1 MLNIAE
7 DNPLSEYKRLP
18 VTFPHNQVLY
28 GVSGTGKSYLAPYYA
43 LAIAEGLSLS
53 DVQKEPQKHI
63 MQRFREYQAQGQIA
77 WLTLHENYTYTH
89 LIQAYTPQ
97 AGKADGLWKQMADR
111 AQAHYDFVMRPQAIP
126 RFQDLLNLYIA
137 HHINPDTE
145 EAEFTLTVPKRTYN
159 AIVVRKI
166 TTEALAY
173 QRKNKKN
180 VCLEGTFEL
189 KIQDLEA
196 YYKEP
201 NADAISADAEAII
214 SALWAYTKAKPDRG
228 SKLQNFV
235 LILDEMQSV
244 NFPTLLGEGLSLL
257 ESDRRTGAT
266 HALAINLPSGD
277 VLRFPPN
284 LFLVGTWNTSDCPLP
299 TQGGL
304 LRRFAWVECVV
315 RYDLI
320 SDSALRSFCEALNEA
335 LERELQTPN
344 APIGHTYFLGQ
355 TEADLPTILQQH
367 ILPLLKE
374 LLPAQSSKITHLV
387 QMAKARS
394 QK

>member
-1 MLNIAE
+1 
-7 DNPLSEYKRLP
+7 
-18 VTFPHNQVLY
+18 
-28 GVSGTGKSYLAPYYA
+28 
-43 LAIAEGLSLS
+43 
-53 DVQKEPQKHI
+53 
-63 MQRFREYQAQGQIA
+63 
-77 WLTLHENYTYTH
+77 
-89 LIQAYTPQ
+89 
-97 AGKADGLWKQMADR
+97 
-111 AQAHYDFVMRPQAIP
+111 YDFVMRPQTIP

-145 EAEFTLTVPKRTYN
+145 EAEFALTTPKRTYS

-166 TTEALAY
+166 TSEALAY

-189 KIQDLEA
+189 KIQDLET

-201 NADAISADAEAII
+201 NTDAISTDAEAVI
-214 SALWAYTKAKPDRG
+214 SALWAYTKAKPDKS

-257 ESDRRTGAT
+257 ESDRRTGASQ
-266 HALAINLPSGD
+266 ALAINLPSGD

-284 LFLVGTWNTSDCPLP
+284 LFLIGTWNTSDCPLP

-304 LRRFAWVECVV
+304 LRRFAWVECAV

-320 SDSALRSFCEALNEA
+320 GDSVLRAFCEALNEA
-335 LERELQTPN
+335 LERELQTAN

-355 TEADLPTILQQH
+355 TAADLPTILQQH

-374 LLPAQSSKITHLV
+374 LLPAQSSKIAHLV
-387 QMAKARS
+387 QMAKAKS